1 MASLALRNLFHDKIR
16 LAVTVI
22 GVQFAVV
29 LIVVELGLF
38 FGFTETTATVIH
50 NSKADLWVAST
61 NVPYLEL
68 GVPFNERKLYQV
80 KAVPGVADAEK
91 IIIRGTRWNRPDG
104 AQEAI
109 QIVGFNPDGGM
120 GGPWNLVQGS
130 VRDLQIPGGV
140 ILDEL
145 YKKKLGVTRIGEEF
159 EINGHRARVV
169 GFTHGIRSFT
179 TSPYVFTAFK
189 NAQDYAPM
197 REDQTIFVLVKTE
210 PGVSLDAV
218 RRDIL
223 SHVKDVTVLTT
234 PEFSQRTQHYWTYTT
249 GAGLAM
255 LAAAVL
261 GLIVGFVVVA
271 QTIYATT
278 MDHLKDFGTLKAIGA
293 PNSYV
298 YKVILT
304 QAAIAAVIGSLLG
317 MVIGGLVVRFSEL
330 TGVTIVM
337 NWQIAVGTFFVTL
350 LMCTGAALI
359 SINKVTQLDP
369 AMVFKG

>member
-1 MASLALRNLFHDKIR
+1 MASLAQRNLFHDKIR
-16 LAVTVI
+16 LAVTLI

-29 LIVVELGLF
+29 LVVVELGLF
-38 FGFTETTATVIH
+38 FGFSETTSTVIH
-50 NSKADLWVAST
+50 HSQADLWVASE

-68 GVPFNERKLYQV
+68 GVPFKERKFYQV

-91 IIIRGTRWNRPDG
+91 LIVRGTRWNRPDG

-109 QIVGFNPDGGM
+109 QIVGFNPTGGM

-145 YKKKLGVTRIGEEF
+145 YKKKLGVTRIGEAF

-179 TSPYVFTAFK
+179 TSPYVFTTFK
-189 NAQDYAPM
+189 NAQDFAPVQ
-197 REDQTIFVLVKTE
+197 EDQTTFVLVKTG
-210 PGVSLDAV
+210 PGVNLDAV
-218 RRDIL
+218 RKEIS
-223 SHVKDVTVLTT
+223 SHVTDVTVLTT
-234 PEFSQRTQHYWTYTT
+234 PEFSQITQHYWTYTT
-249 GAGLAM
+249 GAGLAV

-271 QTIYATT
+271 QTIYGTT
-278 MDHLKDFGTLKAIGA
+278 MDHLKEFGTLKAIGA

-304 QAAIAAVIGSLLG
+304 QASLAAVIGYSLG
-317 MVIGGLVVRFSEL
+317 MIVSCAVVRFSEPI
-330 TGVTIVM
+330 GVTIVM
-337 NWQIAVGTFFVTL
+337 NWQIAIGTFFLTL
-350 LMCTGAALI
+350 LMCTGAALV
-359 SINKVTQLDP
+359 SINKVTRLDP